1 MVYKRK
7 KLSFIERF
15 LLKVPGKV
23 RFGPYRLLP
32 LFFAFGACIEL
43 TMIYWQVGEVNF
55 CKFITMLF
63 ETSGIVTHSLYRFR
77 QGL

>member
-7 KLSFIERF
+7 KLSIIERF

-55 CKFITMLF
+55 C
-63 ETSGIVTHSLYRFR
+63 
-77 QGL
+77 